1 MDEKPRQVG
10 TEPVSDLNVL
20 AQKIAALAAVDEV
33 FEAGARV
40 VSRAG
45 QPAPVAAI
53 LREIDDTILERN
65 LEFAAGENTVNL
77 IISGRRLRGVLSASP
92 TPKDASSVIGHML
105 SRDEPD
111 VLSATCELLHTLF
124 DLQTEVTVKS
134 LPPEPFGKGG
144 DRGISARSLAEIW
157 QIDLDETPQPPMVR
171 FLAAN
176 VGAISAMLHV
186 SDGETVANSG
196 DSDALETIWDTQVLA
211 FQKSQK
217 AYRTAD
223 DGPQLICLEGA
234 LADDTAAAFALA
246 GDDVALIAYQPDHLA
261 AMLAS
266 WHAITG

>member
-1 MDEKPRQVG
+1 MRTGSVRSSGLKEKLPARPQKQQRPDG
-10 TEPVSDLNVL
+10 SSQPQGWVL
-20 AQKIAALAAVDEV
+20 AGRVPALAKSCAAAQLADLRNTH
-33 FEAGARV
+33 RV
-40 VSRAG
+40 
-45 QPAPVAAI
+45 
-53 LREIDDTILERN
+53 
-65 LEFAAGENTVNL
+65 
-77 IISGRRLRGVLSASP
+77 SGRRLRGVLSASP

-234 LADDTAAAFALA
+234 LADDTAAALALA